1 MKQVFPGVWKKGKQI
16 FVETPIKGDRS
27 FTKTLMKSGGREFR
41 EWNPY
46 RSKPAAA
53 ITNGLK
59 SFPLK
64 KGMKILYLGISF
76 GTTSTFFS
84 DIIGK
89 DGVIYGVEIS
99 ERCMRELNQV
109 AEKRKNIVPI
119 LADARKP
126 QDYSWIEPVDLVY
139 QDVAT
144 NDQSEIIIRNAKQF
158 LKKDGHAM
166 IVIKSRS
173 IDVTKKPG
181 MIYKQEL
188 EKLKKHFR
196 ILGKIELDPYEKDHL
211 YLVMKPSWKNPLG
224 KKS

>member
-1 MKQVFPGVWKKGKQI
+1 MKQVFPCVWKKGKQI
-16 FVETPIKGDRS
+16 FVETPIKGDKS
-27 FTKTLMKSGGREFR
+27 FTKILIKSGRQEFR

-59 SFPLK
+59 NFPLK

-84 DIIGK
+84 DITGK

-144 NDQSEIIIRNAKQF
+144 NDQSEIIMRNAEQF
-158 LKKDGHAM
+158 LKRNGHA
-166 IVIKSRS
+166 IIAIKARS
-173 IDVTKKPG
+173 IDVTKKPKLV
-181 MIYKQEL
+181 YKQEL
-188 EKLKKHFR
+188 EKLKTRFR
-196 ILGKIELDPYEKDHL
+196 ILDRVELDPYEKDHL
-211 YLVMKPSWKNPLG
+211 FLIMKLSG
-224 KKS
+224 KK